1 MLLKTINEHASLKTK
16 ALILTAFITG
26 ARQGEIAALEEK
38 HIDFIDRAI
47 TFNQRITKGADGN
60 YKRAD
65 GLKSDISKT
74 IPVPDSYLD
83 VIRNFM
89 LINKKA
95 RIALGVDPNHKY
107 IFGSPEGK
115 FELPTSLYRNWMR
128 FAKKHN
134 LREIRFH
141 DLRHTSASYL
151 LSNPNI
157 TVKTVQEHLGH
168 KDYRTTM
175 NIYAHALEENKR
187 ETSNMFDNILTQ

>member
-1 MLLKTINEHASLKTK
+1 LLLKTINEHASLKTK

-141 DLRHTSASYL
+141 DLRHTSASYFAKQ
-151 LSNPNI
+151 P
-157 TVKTVQEHLGH
+157 
-168 KDYRTTM
+168 
-175 NIYAHALEENKR
+175 
-187 ETSNMFDNILTQ
+187 